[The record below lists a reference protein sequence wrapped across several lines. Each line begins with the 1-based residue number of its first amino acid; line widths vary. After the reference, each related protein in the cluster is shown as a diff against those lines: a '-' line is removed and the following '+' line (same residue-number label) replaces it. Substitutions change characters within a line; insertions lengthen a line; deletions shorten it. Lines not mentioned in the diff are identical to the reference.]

1 MFEQFEIPA
10 VDPWVH
16 LFWAAP
22 LLLLLYGWS
31 MARRRH
37 SLGIFGYDE
46 VRSQPWL
53 KALTRRRWRRGIL
66 LAVAIIFF
74 TAAAVQPRCNPEHQT
89 YKTAS
94 RDVAVLLDVSRSMLA
109 DDLQPSRLER
119 AKDEIMRLADHL
131 HGDRIG
137 LVVFAGD
144 AVIKCP
150 LTRNYSYFKSVLR
163 HITTTSASQGGTKI
177 GDAVRKALTDL
188 LGFHGRDD
196 ALERQEPKVGETVM
210 ADEMRGQKQSYADLL
225 LVTDGEDHE
234 SYPIRAAQQ
243 AARLNV
249 GIYTVGLGSEE
260 GSTIPIK
267 GTGGRIE
274 FLKNRDGQVVKSTLD
289 SKTLLE
295 MTNTA
300 PRGAYLP
307 VGTQNFNLRDFFDR
321 TIAQDARRDVAE
333 KRVFWTEIFQP
344 FLLAGLFFYL
354 LHIALAER
362 PRTGQLAIDAGD

>member
-1 MFEQFEIPA
+1 MFEQFEMPA

-22 LLLLLYGWS
+22 LLLVVTAWS
-31 MARRRH
+31 IARRRH
-37 SLGIFGYDE
+37 TLLVFGYDA
-46 VRSQPWL
+46 VRSQAWL
-53 KALTRRRWRRGIL
+53 RSLTRRRWRRAIL
-66 LAVAIIFF
+66 FSVAIVFF
-74 TAAAVQPRCNPEHQT
+74 TAAAVRPRCNPESET

-109 DDLQPSRLER
+109 GDLQPSRLER

-131 HGDRIG
+131 HGDRVG

-150 LTRNYSYFKSVLR
+150 LTRNYSYFKSIVR
-163 HITTTSASQGGTKI
+163 HIATSSASQGGTRI
-177 GDAVRKALTDL
+177 GDAVRKALSDL
-188 LGFHGRDD
+188 LGFHSSGET
-196 ALERQEPKVGETVM
+196 LGTEGPKVGETVM
-210 ADEMRGQKQSYADLL
+210 ADEMRGEKTSYADVLL
-225 LVTDGEDHE
+225 ITDGEDHD
-234 SYPIRAAQQ
+234 SFPVKAAQRATQ
-243 AARLNV
+243 LNV

-260 GSTIPIK
+260 GSTIPIE
-267 GTGGRIE
+267 GRDGRIE
-274 FLKNRDGQVVKSTLD
+274 YLKDRDGQLVKSVLD

-295 MTNTA
+295 MTNMA

-307 VGTQNFNLRDFFDR
+307 VGTQNFDLRDFYDR
-321 TIAQDARRDVAE
+321 TIAQDSRRDVIE

-354 LHIALAER
+354 LYIAVVER
-362 PRTGQLAIDAGD
+362 SKTGQLAMEAAE